1 MRSHDHPGYEVNS
14 MSTQTNRRPRYP
26 FSAIVGQEEMK
37 QALCLI
43 AVQPSIGGLLITGE
57 RGTAKTTA
65 VRALPDLLGGEVRV
79 IELPLN
85 ATEDRVI
92 GTLRVDSLM
101 KTGER
106 EFVPGLL
113 AEADGQI
120 LYVDEINLLEDSIVD
135 LLLDAAA
142 TGECHVEREGVSL
155 SFPARFVLIGTMNP
169 EEGSLRPQLLDRFGI
184 SVKIS
189 GSLSREE
196 RLEMIRRQVLYERD
210 PDSFRAFWQK
220 CEEELADRIRR
231 AAGRYAEVS
240 FPDAAAAF
248 AAGLCAELGIDG
260 YRGDITLMRCAR
272 AAAALDGRS
281 AVNTED
287 VVLAARLALPH
298 RMKKLPFED
307 TDLTESMLQKAVL
320 AQSRDLPSP
329 PSETGREPDETEAE
343 EGKKAMGQA
352 APGNCPS
359 TISR

>member
-1 MRSHDHPGYEVNS
+1 MNPETR
-14 MSTQTNRRPRYP
+14 RRPHYP

-37 QALCLI
+37 QALCLT
-43 AVQPSIGGLLITGE
+43 AVQPAIGGLLIQGE

-65 VRALPDLLGGEVRV
+65 VRALPALLGGSVRV

-85 ATEDRVI
+85 AAEDRVI
-92 GTLRVDSLM
+92 GTLRMDTLM

-106 EFVPGLL
+106 VFVPGLL

-155 SFPARFVLIGTMNP
+155 YFPARFVLIGTMNP

-184 SVKIS
+184 SVHVS

-196 RLEMIRRQVLYERD
+196 RLEMIRRQIHYERD
-210 PDSFRAFWQK
+210 PEGFCAAWQAQ
-220 CEEELADRIRR
+220 EEALASRIRR
-231 AAGRYAEVS
+231 AAVQYDKVA
-240 FPDAAAAF
+240 FPDEAAAF

-281 AVNTED
+281 SVSTED
-287 VVLAARLALPH
+287 VVRCARLALPH

-307 TDLTESMLQKAVL
+307 AVLTESVLQKAVQ
-320 AQSRDLPSP
+320 AQNRVPLHLPPESERETRDA
-329 PSETGREPDETEAE
+329 EE
-343 EGKKAMGQA
+343 EGKKATGQA
-352 APGNCPS
+352 SPGSCPC
-359 TISR
+359 TTSR